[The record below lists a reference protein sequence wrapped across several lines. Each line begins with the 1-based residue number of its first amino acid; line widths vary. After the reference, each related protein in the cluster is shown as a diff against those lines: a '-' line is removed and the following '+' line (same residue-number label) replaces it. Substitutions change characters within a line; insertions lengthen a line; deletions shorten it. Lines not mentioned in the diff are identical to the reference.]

1 MATTI
6 WRPVKPTKTL
16 ARRPRVIHGREAQS
30 VMQIKDRVWQAKIHK
45 VERIEEEE
53 DYMWGVI
60 ADRVRNDPTE
70 YSVPLDVVQRE
81 LGLERPRVGSD
92 RPE

>member
-1 MATTI
+1 MASTI
-6 WRPVKPTKTL
+6 LSPVRSSKRL

-60 ADRVRNDPTE
+60 AERVRNDPNE
-70 YSVPLDVVQRE
+70 ESVPWEVARRE
-81 LGLERPRVGSD
+81 LGLD
-92 RPE
+92 RDE